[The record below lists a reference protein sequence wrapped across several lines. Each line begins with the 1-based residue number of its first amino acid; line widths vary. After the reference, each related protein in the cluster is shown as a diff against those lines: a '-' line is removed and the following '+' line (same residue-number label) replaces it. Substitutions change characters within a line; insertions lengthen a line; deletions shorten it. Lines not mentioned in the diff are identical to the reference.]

1 MNAGSQRS
9 NPSVEAAT
17 MRSPLGPRSVA
28 EANVAVKRSLAAQ
41 YPDDRLHYTSAK
53 DSFVETALRQ
63 ASNWA

>member
-1 MNAGSQRS
+1 
-9 NPSVEAAT
+9 